1 MRPVEEKNV
10 DIVSKA
16 DAFLPQAT
24 TLAPIARAV
33 VTAEPPNLPVAGAT
47 MTVSPGRML
56 ISERPPKGTRK
67 PAPREYETGDFGKR
81 TYRVEHRDRQLCS
94 QISREGGLR

>member
-1 MRPVEEKNV
+1 MDLVSDETSPVSRTVERRPVEEKNV

-56 ISERPPKGTRK
+56 ISERPPKGTRR
-67 PAPREYETGDFGKR
+67 PA
-81 TYRVEHRDRQLCS
+81 LS
-94 QISREGGLR
+94 